1 MYVSTVLYVYVTWDC
16 RMLLHKLRI
25 ERGDAEV
32 QLAPVLTSMDRPVA
46 RRLITRERVI
56 VALVLAF
63 ALAVGAYGYVHY
75 GLTRSI
81 SVDVQRLTVSPVEH
95 AVFHDYVLLSG
106 TVAPRKTQYLDAVVG
121 GQVAEALVEEGAQV
135 VAGQPLVVFKNA
147 NLQLQTMSQEA
158 QTTQQLFQLT
168 SLNQSLEEQHLQ
180 RASQLAEADYQV
192 RTLTAERKRP
202 LLARG
207 FVSRAE
213 IEGLERSLAR
223 EQRKYANL
231 QAAAQADDAA
241 RPEKLAQVRKSID
254 LITGNLAITRKNLD
268 ALTLRAPISGQL
280 TMLDA
285 ETGAAKSAGARIG
298 QIDSAD
304 GFKVR
309 AAGSEY
315 YFARVMTGQKAT
327 VEINDRTYGLHVTK
341 VYPGV
346 KNQEFTIDLTFDA
359 QPPAIHRDQA
369 LQLKLEIGASRPSIM
384 VRNGAWYDD
393 AGGQWVFALSPGAGS
408 AERRTV
414 RLGRRNPDNIEVLS
428 GLTPGERIITS
439 SYEPYLTVDRIDIRG
454 LSQGGAAQP

>member
-1 MYVSTVLYVYVTWDC
+1 M
-16 RMLLHKLRI
+16 
-25 ERGDAEV
+25 
-32 QLAPVLTSMDRPVA
+32 
-46 RRLITRERVI
+46 
-56 VALVLAF
+56 
-63 ALAVGAYGYVHY
+63 
-75 GLTRSI
+75 
-81 SVDVQRLTVSPVEH
+81 
-95 AVFHDYVLLSG
+95 
-106 TVAPRKTQYLDAVVG
+106 VG

-192 RTLTAERKRP
+192 RTLTAELERKRP

-207 FVSRAE
+207 FASRAE

-223 EQRKYANL
+223 EQRKYVNL

-254 LITGNLAITRKNLD
+254 LITGNLAMTRENLD

-327 VEINDRTYGLHVTK
+327 AEIDDRTYGLHVTK

-346 KNQEFTIDLTFDA
+346 KNQEFAVDLTFDA
-359 QPPAIHRDQA
+359 SHPPFTVARPFSSSWKSAHPAPVSWFATGLGMTMRADNGRSRFRRAPARPNADRCGWGDAIPT
-369 LQLKLEIGASRPSIM
+369 ISRC
-384 VRNGAWYDD
+384 
-393 AGGQWVFALSPGAGS
+393 
-408 AERRTV
+408 
-414 RLGRRNPDNIEVLS
+414 
-428 GLTPGERIITS
+428 
-439 SYEPYLTVDRIDIRG
+439 
-454 LSQGGAAQP
+454 

>member
-1 MYVSTVLYVYVTWDC
+1 
-16 RMLLHKLRI
+16 MLLHKLRI
-25 ERGDAEV
+25 ERGDVEV
-32 QLAPVLTSMDRPVA
+32 QLAPMDRPIA

-63 ALAVGAYGYVHY
+63 ALAVGAYGYVRY

-81 SVDVQRLTVSPVEH
+81 SVDAQRLTISSVEH

-192 RTLTAERKRP
+192 RTLTAELDRKRP

-207 FVSRAE
+207 FASRAE

-254 LITGNLAITRKNLD
+254 LITGNLAMTRENLD

-315 YFARVMTGQKAT
+315 YFARVMTGQKAM
-327 VEINDRTYGLHVTK
+327 VEIDDRTYALHVTK

-346 KNQEFTIDLTFDA
+346 KNQEFAVDLTFDA
-359 QPPAIHRDQA
+359 QPPAIHRGQA
-369 LQLKLEIGASRPSIM
+369 LQLKLEIGASRPSVM

-393 AGGQWVFALSPGAGS
+393 AGGQWAFALSPGAGS
-408 AERRTV
+408 AERRPV

-454 LSQGGAAQP
+454 LSQGGASQP

>member
-1 MYVSTVLYVYVTWDC
+1 
-16 RMLLHKLRI
+16 MLLQRLRM
-25 ERGDAEV
+25 ERGDVEV
-32 QLAPVLTSMDRPVA
+32 PLASILTPMDHPIEQ
-46 RRLITRERVI
+46 RLITRERVI
-56 VALVLAF
+56 VALVLTF
-63 ALAVGAYGYVHY
+63 ALAVGAYGYVRY

-81 SVDVQRLTVSPVEH
+81 SVDAQRLTIAPVEH

-106 TVAPRKTQYLDAVVG
+106 TVVPRKTQYLDAVVG
-121 GQVAEALVEEGAQV
+121 GQVAEALVEEGAHV

-147 NLQLQTMSQEA
+147 NFELQTMSQEA

-168 SLNQSLEEQHLQ
+168 SLDQSLEEQHLQ

-192 RTLTAERKRP
+192 YTLTAELNRKRP

-207 FVSRAE
+207 FVSRAV

-241 RPEKLAQVRKSID
+241 RPGKLAQVRKSID
-254 LITGNLAITRKNLD
+254 LITGNLAMTRENLD

-309 AAGSEY
+309 ASGSEY
-315 YFARVMTGQKAT
+315 YFARVSTGQKAT
-327 VEINDRTYGLHVTK
+327 AEIDDRTYGLHVAK
-341 VYPGV
+341 IYPGV
-346 KNQEFTIDLTFDA
+346 KNREFTVDLTFDA
-359 QPPAIHRDQA
+359 QPPTIHRGQA

-384 VRNGAWYDD
+384 VPNGAWYDD
-393 AGGQWVFALSPGAGS
+393 AGGQWVFALSPGAAS
-408 AERRTV
+408 AVRQPV

-428 GLTPGERIITS
+428 GLAPGERIITS

-454 LSQGGAAQP
+454 LSQGGASQP

>member
-1 MYVSTVLYVYVTWDC
+1 
-16 RMLLHKLRI
+16 MLLQKLRI
-25 ERGDAEV
+25 ERGDVEV
-32 QLAPVLTSMDRPVA
+32 PLAPILTSMDRPIA

-56 VALVLAF
+56 VAVVLAF
-63 ALAVGAYGYVHY
+63 ALALGAYGYVRY

-81 SVDVQRLTVSPVEH
+81 SVDAQRLTLAPVEH
-95 AVFHDYVLLSG
+95 AVFHDYLLLSG
-106 TVAPRKTQYLDAVVG
+106 TVVPRKTQYLDAVVG

-180 RASQLAEADYQV
+180 RASQFAEAEYQV
-192 RTLTAERKRP
+192 HTLTAELDRKRP

-207 FVSRAE
+207 FVSHAE
-213 IEGLERSLAR
+213 IEGLERSLVR

-231 QAAAQADDAA
+231 QMAAQADDAA
-241 RPEKLAQVRKSID
+241 RPGKLAQVSKSID
-254 LITGNLAITRKNLD
+254 LITGNLAMTRESLD

-304 GFKVR
+304 GYKVR

-315 YFARVMTGQKAT
+315 YFARVMAGQKAT
-327 VEINDRTYGLHVTK
+327 VEIDGRTYGLHVSK

-346 KNQEFTIDLTFDA
+346 KNQEFAVDLAFDA
-359 QPPAIHRDQA
+359 QPPAVHRGQS
-369 LQLKLEIGASRPSIM
+369 LQLKLEIGASRPSVT

-393 AGGQWVFALSPGAGS
+393 AGGQWAFALSPGAGS
-408 AERRTV
+408 AERRPV

-428 GLTPGERIITS
+428 GVTPGERIITS

-454 LSQGGAAQP
+454 LSQGGASQP

>member
-1 MYVSTVLYVYVTWDC
+1 MFLD
-16 RMLLHKLRI
+16 RLKI
-25 ERGDAEV
+25 ERKNDGEI
-32 QLAPVLTSMDRPVA
+32 PILTAMDRPLVP
-46 RRLITRERVI
+46 RLITRERAIMAV
-56 VALVLAF
+56 VLGI
-63 ALAVGAYGYVHY
+63 ALAIGGYSYVRY
-75 GLTRSI
+75 GLTRSV
-81 SVDVQRLTVSPVEH
+81 SVDAQRLTLATVERS
-95 AVFHDYVLLSG
+95 VFRDYVLLSG
-106 TVAPRKTQYLDAVVG
+106 IAVPRKTQYLDADVG

-135 VAGQPLVVFKNA
+135 AAGQPLVVFKNA
-147 NLQLQTMSQEA
+147 NFHLQTMSQEA

-168 SLNQSLEEQHLQ
+168 SLNQSLEEQRLQ
-180 RASQLAEADYQV
+180 RASQLVEGAYQV
-192 RTLTAERKRP
+192 RTLTAELDRKRP

-207 FVSRAE
+207 FVSRTE

-241 RPEKLAQVRKSID
+241 RPEKRKQVSKSIE
-254 LITGNLAITRKNLD
+254 LITRNLAMMRENLD

-285 ETGAAKSAGARIG
+285 EIGAAKSAGARIG
-298 QIDSAD
+298 QIDSGD

-309 AAGSEY
+309 ATGSEY

-327 VEINDRTYGLHVTK
+327 AEIDDRTYALHVAK

-346 KNQEFTIDLTFDA
+346 KNQEFTVDLVFDA
-359 QPPAIHRDQA
+359 QPPAIHRGQT

-384 VRNGAWYDD
+384 VSNGAWYND

-408 AERRTV
+408 AERRPV

-428 GLTPGERIITS
+428 GLKPGERIITS

-454 LSQGGAAQP
+454 LSKGGASQS